1 MAQRSLVVGSM
12 LMLVLG
18 RQQSS
23 SASKL
28 DQVSLLHGLRMVEK
42 SNMNRKVAEPDLHVL
57 EIVVCLVW
65 LWSSHRVLPERRMGA
80 PPCSSTS
87 RGGTSTVGLP

>member
-65 LWSSHRVLPERRMGA
+65 LAVVSTLGMTREENG
-80 PPCSSTS
+80 CSTLLISLK
-87 RGGTSTVGLP
+87 RIM

>member
-42 SNMNRKVAEPDLHVL
+42 SNMNREV
-57 EIVVCLVW
+57 
-65 LWSSHRVLPERRMGA
+65 
-80 PPCSSTS
+80 
-87 RGGTSTVGLP
+87 